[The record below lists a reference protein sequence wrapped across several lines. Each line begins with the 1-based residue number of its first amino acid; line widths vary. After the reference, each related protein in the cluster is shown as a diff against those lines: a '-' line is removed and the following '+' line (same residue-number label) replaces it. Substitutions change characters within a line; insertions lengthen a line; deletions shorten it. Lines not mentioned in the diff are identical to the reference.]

1 MTEASKEQSMTQNE
15 ATSAQQS
22 TKPGSDSASDRILL
36 GRPPISA
43 PPRVSDYDELD
54 KKTVDTLVDSL
65 KYIATS
71 SGIVI
76 AMYSQALREYV
87 KLPVI
92 ATRPLAQMFVFAPLL
107 LWFLA
112 ILGTVVGIFP
122 REYNAVTDADKERAM
137 RDLRKRKIFWVKLV
151 LIPFML
157 GFALFLYI
165 IAAQIWVIYPFR

>member
-1 MTEASKEQSMTQNE
+1 MTQASKEQSTTQGK
-15 ATSAQQS
+15 ATSDQQL
-22 TKPGSDSASDRILL
+22 TRPESDSASDRIPV
-36 GRPPISA
+36 GRPPTSP
-43 PPRVSDYDELD
+43 PPRVTDYDELD

-76 AMYSQALREYV
+76 AMYSQALRDYV

-107 LWFLA
+107 LWFMA
-112 ILGTVVGIFP
+112 ILGTVIGIFP
-122 REYNAVTDADKERAM
+122 REYGAVTDAEKEAAM
-137 RDLRKRKIFWVKLV
+137 RDLRRRKIFWVRLV
-151 LIPFML
+151 LLPFML

-165 IAAQIWVIYPFR
+165 IAAQIWVVYPFR

>member
-1 MTEASKEQSMTQNE
+1 MTQTSKEQSTAQSA

-22 TKPGSDSASDRILL
+22 TRQGSVSASENIPL
-36 GRPPISA
+36 GRAPISA
-43 PPRVSDYDELD
+43 PPRVTDYDELD

-76 AMYSQALREYV
+76 AMYSQALRDYV

-107 LWFLA
+107 LWFFA

-122 REYNAVTDADKERAM
+122 REYNAVTEAEKERAM
-137 RDLRKRKIFWVKLV
+137 RDLRKRKTFWVKLV
-151 LIPFML
+151 LLPFML
-157 GFALFLYI
+157 GFALFLYV
-165 IAAQIWVIYPFR
+165 IAAQIWLLFPFR